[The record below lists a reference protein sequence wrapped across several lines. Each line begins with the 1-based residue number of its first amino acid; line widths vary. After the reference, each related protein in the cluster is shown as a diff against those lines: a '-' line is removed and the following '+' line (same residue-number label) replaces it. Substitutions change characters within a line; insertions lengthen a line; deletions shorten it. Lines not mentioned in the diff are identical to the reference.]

1 MEKNDELF
9 IQLLYI
15 FHTSAMQALGKTK
28 SPITGKIEKNLDQA
42 KQSIDMLEM
51 LKDKTANNL
60 SPELVKAMDT
70 FLTEVRLKYVDEI
83 NKN

>member
-1 MEKNDELF
+1 MKGIEEPTQVIYWQNGEKIVHE
-9 IQLLYI
+9 
-15 FHTSAMQALGKTK
+15 

-42 KQSIDMLEM
+42 KQSIEMLEM

>member
-1 MEKNDELF
+1 
-9 IQLLYI
+9 
-15 FHTSAMQALGKTK
+15 
-28 SPITGKIEKNLDQA
+28 
-42 KQSIDMLEM
+42 MLEM